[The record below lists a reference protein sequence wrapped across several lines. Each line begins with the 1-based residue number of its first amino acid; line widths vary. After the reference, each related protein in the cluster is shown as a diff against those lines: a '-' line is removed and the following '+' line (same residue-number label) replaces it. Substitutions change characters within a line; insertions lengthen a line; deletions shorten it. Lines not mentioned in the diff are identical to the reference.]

1 VGIQPLD
8 SIDDTARFR
17 LRRLDA
23 LLDAL
28 EELNLSDRSF
38 VPVRLGTAL
47 EDFGV
52 PDPYS
57 RSVTELIDRVFELQE
72 PLLSCIRQSR
82 WWRA

>member
-1 VGIQPLD
+1 VGIYSLD

-23 LLDAL
+23 ILDAL
-28 EELNLSDRSF
+28 EELNLSDGSF
-38 VPVRLGTAL
+38 LPVRVGTAL

-52 PDPYS
+52 RDPYS
-57 RSVTELIDRVFELQE
+57 HSVTELIDRVFELQE
-72 PLLSCIRQSR
+72 PLLTYIRQTR